1 MKSLLTRLLLT
12 GLCLALA
19 ACAGTSSIFDGPPVP
34 YGKVMLG
41 GKEISVKLL
50 GADCDCPRV
59 VAADSPVQGAVLPA
73 RAGCNDGS
81 TICTPASIYVYEHE
95 ALEISTGLRHDDTA
109 DSTSGCY
116 RILTAGGE
124 YREGDQLC
132 VGSYGDYRIA
142 GKKNIGATSVTSAT
156 APTPAVEPLRLQLT
170 SICACMPDLAVALR
184 RVAAKAG

>member
-1 MKSLLTRLLLT
+1 MQSLLTRLLLT

-41 GKEISVKLL
+41 GKEISVMRL
-50 GADCDCPRV
+50 GADCVCPRI

-73 RAGCNDGS
+73 RAGCNDGG
-81 TICTPASIYVYEHE
+81 TICTPDSIHVYEHE
-95 ALEISTGLRHDDTA
+95 ALEVATGLRHSDTP
-109 DSTSGCY
+109 DHTSGCY
-116 RILTAGGE
+116 DVLTAGGE
-124 YREGDQLC
+124 YRKGDQLC

-142 GKKNIGATSVTSAT
+142 GKTNIPETSAT
-156 APTPAVEPLRLQLT
+156 APAPAAEPLRLQLT
-170 SICACMPDLAVALR
+170 SVCTCTPDLAVAQR